1 MVEVKMTASAA
12 VRRPVLTVLVAALAL
27 AAASCDG
34 EKKSRGIK
42 YMPEMYDTPAFKS
55 QQDMERLMPAAEA
68 GKPALMHHI
77 PAMLTAPA
85 GTVSRDAAP
94 YAIAATDWAAAKQLV
109 NPLTPGAAVLR
120 VGQRRFNITCAVCH
134 GRDGDAAHGYVAP
147 TKEHPDRFTGVPSL
161 NGASLMGL
169 SDGEIY
175 HIVTLGRNRMPSLRA
190 QVLPDER
197 WAVVLYVRAL
207 NGASLAMSDAEA
219 RLAKL
224 LAEHAEGGK
233 PMDAYATSEIENA
246 KKAVASKQ
254 RDLVLIQ
261 QGGDGADFA
270 PPVAPQPEY
279 AKPEWPEK

>member
-1 MVEVKMTASAA
+1 MPARPA
-12 VRRPVLTVLVAALAL
+12 VRRPALTILLGVLAL

-55 QQDMERLMPAAEA
+55 QQAMERVMPAAEA
-68 GKPALMHHI
+68 GKPAVMHHI
-77 PAMLTAPA
+77 PALLTPPA
-85 GTVSRDAAP
+85 GTVSRDAAT

-120 VGQRRFNITCAVCH
+120 LGQRRFNVTCAVCH

-147 TKEHPDRFTGVPSL
+147 TKEHPDRFTGIPSL

-190 QVLPDER
+190 QVLPEER
-197 WAVVLYVRAL
+197 WAVVLYLRAL

-233 PMDAYATSEIENA
+233 AMDAYATAEIENA

-270 PPVAPQPEY
+270 PPVGPQPEY

>member
-1 MVEVKMTASAA
+1 MV
-12 VRRPVLTVLVAALAL
+12 P
-27 AAASCDG
+27 
-34 EKKSRGIK
+34 
-42 YMPEMYDTPAFKS
+42 
-55 QQDMERLMPAAEA
+55 
-68 GKPALMHHI
+68 
-77 PAMLTAPA
+77 PA
-85 GTVSRDAAP
+85 GTVSRESAT

-120 VGQRRFNITCAVCH
+120 TGQRRFNVTCAVCH

-190 QVLPDER
+190 QVLPEER
-197 WAVVLYVRAL
+197 WAVILYLRAL

-224 LAEHAEGGK
+224 VAEHAEGGK
-233 PMDAYATSEIENA
+233 AMDAYATAEIENA
-246 KKAVASKQ
+246 KKAVAAKQ
-254 RDLVLIQ
+254 RDLALIQ